1 MKKNVAVVPALLCCA
16 AALACAQTQP
26 APTQAAVPPRQ
37 ALPMSAA
44 TKIAIINI
52 QSAILNTKDGQ
63 KAAADVKA
71 KFDPRKAELDKK
83 RSDVEALQEQLRKG
97 SATMSDEAQD
107 RLRKDIEAG
116 NKEMTRRTQDMND
129 DLEAD
134 QGRIMQDLGGK
145 MMKIVEEYATQNGYA
160 AVFDVSNPQTDVLW
174 AAASTNITPD
184 IVRLY
189 DQAHPNAEAPKP
201 PAAAA
206 PKPAAPAGAAPAPVK
221 KP

>member
-1 MKKNVAVVPALLCCA
+1 LKKNVAVIPALLCAA
-16 AALACAQTQP
+16 AALACAQAQP
-26 APTQAAVPPRQ
+26 APASAAVPPPRQ
-37 ALPMSAA
+37 ALPGPAA
-44 TKIAIINI
+44 TKFAIINI

-63 KAAADVKA
+63 KAAADVQA
-71 KFDPRKAELDKK
+71 KFNPRKAELDKK
-83 RSDVEALQEQLRKG
+83 RTDVEALQEQLRKG
-97 SATMSDEAQD
+97 SATMSDEAQE

-201 PAAAA
+201 AAAGKPAAAA
-206 PKPAAPAGAAPAPVK
+206 PPAPVK

>member
-1 MKKNVAVVPALLCCA
+1 MKKNVAAIPALLCCTA
-16 AALACAQTQP
+16 VLACAQAQP
-26 APTQAAVPPRQ
+26 APTQAAVPPHQ
-37 ALPMSAA
+37 ALAGPAA

-63 KAAADVKA
+63 KAAADVQA
-71 KFDPRKAELDKK
+71 KFNPRKTELDKK

-97 SATMSDEAQD
+97 SATMSDEAKD
-107 RLRKDIEAG
+107 RLQKDIDAG
-116 NKEMTRRTQDMND
+116 TKELNRRGQDMND
-129 DLEAD
+129 DLEGE
-134 QGRIMQDLGGK
+134 QGRIMQDLGAK
-145 MMKIVEEYATQNGYA
+145 MMKIVEEYATQNQYA
-160 AVFDVSNPQTDVLW
+160 MVLDVSNPQTDVLW

-201 PAAAA
+201 PAAAPA
-206 PKPAAPAGAAPAPVK
+206 AAPATVK

>member
-1 MKKNVAVVPALLCCA
+1 LTLKKNFAAIPALLCCA
-16 AALACAQTQP
+16 AALACAQAQP
-26 APTQAAVPPRQ
+26 APTQAAVPPPHQ
-37 ALPMSAA
+37 ALPGPAA

-63 KAAADVKA
+63 KAAADVQA
-71 KFDPRKAELDKK
+71 KFNPRKTELDKK
-83 RSDVEALQEQLRKG
+83 RSEVEALQEQLRKG
-97 SATMSDEAQD
+97 SATMSEEAQE

-129 DLEAD
+129 DLEQD
-134 QGRIMQDLGGK
+134 QSRIMQDLGGK
-145 MMKIVEEYATQNGYA
+145 MMKIVEEYATQNAYA
-160 AVFDVSNPQTDVLW
+160 VVLDVSNPQTDVLW

-189 DQAHPNAEAPKP
+189 DQAHPVAELTKT
-201 PAAAA
+201 PA
-206 PKPAAPAGAAPAPVK
+206 AAPAPAK

>member
-1 MKKNVAVVPALLCCA
+1 MKKNVAAVPALLCCA

-37 ALPMSAA
+37 ALPTPAA

-97 SATMSDEAQD
+97 SATMSDEAQE

-129 DLEAD
+129 DLEQD
-134 QGRIMQDLGGK
+134 QNRIMQDLGGK

-160 AVFDVSNPQTDVLW
+160 VVFDVSNPQTDVLW
-174 AAASTNITPD
+174 AASSTNITPD

-201 PAAAA
+201 AAAA
-206 PKPAAPAGAAPAPVK
+206 PTSAPAPVK

>member
-1 MKKNVAVVPALLCCA
+1 MKKNFAAIPALLCCA
-16 AALACAQTQP
+16 AALACAQAQP
-26 APTQAAVPPRQ
+26 APTQAAVPPPHQ
-37 ALPMSAA
+37 ALPGPAA

-63 KAAADVKA
+63 KAAADVQA
-71 KFDPRKAELDKK
+71 KFNPRKTELDKK
-83 RSDVEALQEQLRKG
+83 RSEVEALQEQLRKG
-97 SATMSDEAQD
+97 SATMSEEAQE

-129 DLEAD
+129 DLEQD
-134 QGRIMQDLGGK
+134 QSRIMQDLGGK
-145 MMKIVEEYATQNGYA
+145 MMKIVEEYATQNAYA
-160 AVFDVSNPQTDVLW
+160 VVLDVSNPQTDVLW

-201 PAAAA
+201 PAPAAA
-206 PKPAAPAGAAPAPVK
+206 PAPAPVK

>member
-1 MKKNVAVVPALLCCA
+1 LSLKKNVAAIPALLCCA
-16 AALACAQTQP
+16 AALACAQAQP
-26 APTQAAVPPRQ
+26 APAPAAAPPPRQ
-37 ALPMSAA
+37 ALPMPAA
-44 TKIAIINI
+44 TKVAIINI

-63 KAAADVKA
+63 KAAADVKV

-97 SATMSDEAQD
+97 SATMSDEAQE

-129 DLEAD
+129 DLEAE

-201 PAAAA
+201 PA
-206 PKPAAPAGAAPAPVK
+206 PAAAPAPVK

>member
-1 MKKNVAVVPALLCCA
+1 
-16 AALACAQTQP
+16 
-26 APTQAAVPPRQ
+26 
-37 ALPMSAA
+37 
-44 TKIAIINI
+44 
-52 QSAILNTKDGQ
+52 
-63 KAAADVKA
+63 
-71 KFDPRKAELDKK
+71 
-83 RSDVEALQEQLRKG
+83 
-97 SATMSDEAQD
+97 MSDEAQD

>member
-1 MKKNVAVVPALLCCA
+1 LKKNVAAIPALLCCA
-16 AALACAQTQP
+16 AVLACAQVQP

-37 ALPMSAA
+37 ALPGPAA

-63 KAAADVKA
+63 KAAADVQT
-71 KFDPRKAELDKK
+71 KFNPRKTELEKK
-83 RSDVEALQEQLRKG
+83 RAEVDATQEQLRKG
-97 SATMSDEAQD
+97 AATMSDEAKE
-107 RLRKDIEAG
+107 RLQKEIDAGTKELNRKG
-116 NKEMTRRTQDMND
+116 QDMND
-129 DLEAD
+129 DLEQE
-134 QGRIMQDLGGK
+134 QGRIMQDLGAK
-145 MMKIVEEYATQNGYA
+145 MMKIVEEYAAQNGYA
-160 AVFDVSNPQTDVLW
+160 VVLDVSNPQTDVLW

-201 PAAAA
+201 PAPA
-206 PKPAAPAGAAPAPVK
+206 KPAATAPTPPPVK

>member
-1 MKKNVAVVPALLCCA
+1 MKKNVAAVPVLLCCA
-16 AALACAQTQP
+16 ALACVQAQSAQ
-26 APTQAAVPPRQ
+26 TQAAVPTPRQ
-37 ALPMSAA
+37 TLPGPAA

-63 KAAADVKA
+63 KAAADVQA
-71 KFDPRKAELDKK
+71 KFNPRKTELDKK
-83 RSDVEALQEQLRKG
+83 RTSIDALQDQLRKG
-97 SATMSDEAQD
+97 SATMSDDAKERLQREIDRGTKDLNREGQD
-107 RLRKDIEAG
+107 L
-116 NKEMTRRTQDMND
+116 ND
-129 DLEAD
+129 DLEEE
-134 QGRIMQDLGGK
+134 QGRLLQDLGAR

-160 AVFDVSNPQTDVLW
+160 VVLDVSNPQTDVIW

-201 PAAAA
+201 PAAA
-206 PKPAAPAGAAPAPVK
+206 KPATVK

>member
-1 MKKNVAVVPALLCCA
+1 LKKNVAAIPALLCCTA
-16 AALACAQTQP
+16 VLACAQAQP
-26 APTQAAVPPRQ
+26 APTPAAVPPPRQ
-37 ALPMSAA
+37 ATGPAP

-63 KAAADVKA
+63 KAAADVQA
-71 KFDPRKAELDKK
+71 KFNPRKTELDKK

-97 SATMSDEAQD
+97 SATMSDEAKD
-107 RLRKDIEAG
+107 RLQKDIDAG
-116 NKEMTRRTQDMND
+116 TKELNRRGQDMND
-129 DLEAD
+129 DLEGE
-134 QGRIMQDLGGK
+134 QGRIMQDLGAK
-145 MMKIVEEYATQNGYA
+145 MMKIVEEYATQNQYA
-160 AVFDVSNPQTDVLW
+160 MVLDVSNPQTDVLW

-201 PAAAA
+201 PAAAPA
-206 PKPAAPAGAAPAPVK
+206 AAPATVK

>member
-1 MKKNVAVVPALLCCA
+1 MKKNVAVIPALLCAA
-16 AALACAQTQP
+16 AALACAQAQP
-26 APTQAAVPPRQ
+26 APASAAVPPPRQ
-37 ALPMSAA
+37 ALPGPAA
-44 TKIAIINI
+44 TKFAIINI

-63 KAAADVKA
+63 KAAADVQA
-71 KFDPRKAELDKK
+71 KFNPRKAELDKK
-83 RSDVEALQEQLRKG
+83 RTDVEALQEQLRKG
-97 SATMSDEAQD
+97 SATMSDEAQE

-160 AVFDVSNPQTDVLW
+160 VVLDVSNPQTDVLW
-174 AAASTNITPD
+174 AAASTNISPD

-201 PAAAA
+201 AAAGKPAAAA
-206 PKPAAPAGAAPAPVK
+206 PPAPVK